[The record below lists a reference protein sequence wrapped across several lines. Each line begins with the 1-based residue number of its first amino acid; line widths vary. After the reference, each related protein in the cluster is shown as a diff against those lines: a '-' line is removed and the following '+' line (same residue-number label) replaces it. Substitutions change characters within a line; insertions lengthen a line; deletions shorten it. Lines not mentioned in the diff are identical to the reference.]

1 MADPFE
7 VSARA
12 LVAAY
17 TVATLV
23 SGRGFWGIGITK
35 LYRFRLKACRVVL
48 FRVRGVPGP
57 MALWDCMRGTRVI

>member
-23 SGRGFWGIGITK
+23 SGRGFWGIGDHQ
-35 LYRFRLKACRVVL
+35 
-48 FRVRGVPGP
+48 
-57 MALWDCMRGTRVI
+57 ALPISLEGM